1 MLLLDIIAVASIT
14 DENFGSLVL
23 NSETL
28 VLVEFFATWCATCEN
43 LDSKMIELANDYAG
57 EVKFF
62 KLNVD
67 DNRLAPY
74 TYEIQGLPTVI
85 FFKNGEQ
92 RDRLLGNVPKTTF
105 IKRMEQNLWDGQKKT
120 RLQLEVKAISSSQ
133 FYQIWM
139 FCFLE

>member
-105 IKRMEQNLWDGQKKT
+105 IKRMEQNL
-120 RLQLEVKAISSSQ
+120 
-133 FYQIWM
+133 
-139 FCFLE
+139 

>member
-1 MLLLDIIAVASIT
+1 MLLLDIAVASIT
-14 DENFGSLVL
+14 DQNFGSLVL

-28 VLVEFFATWCATCEN
+28 VLVEFFAPLCSPCKN
-43 LDSKMIELANDYAG
+43 VHSNMVELANDYAG
-57 EVKFF
+57 VVKFF

-67 DNRLAPY
+67 DNQLAPY

-105 IKRMEQNLWDGQKKT
+105 IKTYETKPMRWAEKKNKVSARSKGYLIKPMLSNLDVM
-120 RLQLEVKAISSSQ
+120 LS
-133 FYQIWM
+133 
-139 FCFLE
+139 